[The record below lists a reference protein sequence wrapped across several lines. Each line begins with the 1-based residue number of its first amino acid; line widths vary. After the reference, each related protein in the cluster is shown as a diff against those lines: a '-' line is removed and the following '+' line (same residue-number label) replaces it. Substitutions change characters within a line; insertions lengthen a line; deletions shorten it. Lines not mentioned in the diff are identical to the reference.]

1 MAILGRLGKTA
12 WTASKGG
19 RRLQRAA
26 HEAERSPESELS
38 EAERLEV
45 RPTLPQ
51 AALLVRYI
59 AGRFV
64 LGVMETYFLWKWGF
78 LVLALPFLFGIGVER
93 DGVSMAIGVFF
104 VVLFVIAAIAQ
115 WFATRAVRR
124 VGALDKLADLEDFGF
139 DAVVDWWPNL
149 RAEFRRVGLPPSAGS
164 MLRLGASYAARRL
177 GPEQKAALE
186 QVNWFAVLPVEQ
198 LNAAHKVL
206 ARAAGDAE

>member
-12 WTASKGG
+12 WTLGRGG

-26 HEAERSPESELS
+26 DEAERSPDGELS
-38 EAERLEV
+38 EAARLEI

-64 LGVMETYFLWKWGF
+64 LGVMETYFLFKWGF
-78 LVLALPFLFGIGVER
+78 LLLALPFLFGIGVER
-93 DGVSMAIGVFF
+93 DGVSTAIGVFF
-104 VVLFVIAAIAQ
+104 LVLFVIAAIAQ

-124 VGALDKLADLEDFGF
+124 FGALDKLADLEDFGI

-149 RAEFRRVGLPPSAGS
+149 RAEFRRVGLNPSAGS
-164 MLRLGASYAARRL
+164 MLRLGTSYATRRL
-177 GPEQKAALE
+177 SAEQKTALE

-198 LNAAHKVL
+198 LNDAHKVL
-206 ARAAGDAE
+206 LRAAGDAE